1 MDRGSWCVCVH
12 TTHTHTHTHTCVC
25 VCVYKSICIWGF
37 PGGSAGKNPPVNAGD
52 TRDGH
57 SIPGSEGSPGVTN
70 GNLLQYLCL
79 ENTMDR
85 MFSLYFKSLST
96 VVCLHLLRYM
106 IHFTWLSMEHINSLA
121 IAHNLCKMILTASS
135 FFQGH
140 RYGFIL
146 TSSSEATHCCCCCCC
161 CC

>member
-1 MDRGSWCVCVH
+1 MA
-12 TTHTHTHTHTCVC
+12 THSSSLAWEIPWTEDPG

-85 MFSLYFKSLST
+85 R
-96 VVCLHLLRYM
+96 V
-106 IHFTWLSMEHINSLA
+106 W
-121 IAHNLCKMILTASS
+121 
-135 FFQGH
+135 
-140 RYGFIL
+140 
-146 TSSSEATHCCCCCCC
+146 
-161 CC
+161 